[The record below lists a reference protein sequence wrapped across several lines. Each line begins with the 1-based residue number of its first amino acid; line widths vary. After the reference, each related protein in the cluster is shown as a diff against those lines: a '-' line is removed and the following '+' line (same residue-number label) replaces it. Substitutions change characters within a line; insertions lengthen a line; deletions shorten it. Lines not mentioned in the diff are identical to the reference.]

1 MCCLRRFPEMHISSR
16 STVMKNASRKATP
29 PPAPTAG
36 ALPNEVTLALGRN
49 LKKLRLAAGKTQVA
63 LAYDAEVER
72 SRISKLEGGHI
83 NPSVMTLATLCYSL
97 GTTLPVLFEGI
108 VVTNAP
114 TSEGGLLRRKNQAI
128 LNKPAKPTGRLSRS
142 S

>member
-1 MCCLRRFPEMHISSR
+1 MHISSR
-16 STVMKNASRKATP
+16 STVMKNASRRAIP
-29 PPAPTAG
+29 PPAPIAG
-36 ALPNEVTLALGRN
+36 TLPNEVTLALGKN

-108 VVTNAP
+108 VATNAP
-114 TSEGGLLRRKNQAI
+114 TSEGGLLRRKNQAV
-128 LNKPAKPTGRLSRS
+128 LNKSARPGDERLRKR
-142 S
+142 

>member
-1 MCCLRRFPEMHISSR
+1 
-16 STVMKNASRKATP
+16 
-29 PPAPTAG
+29 
-36 ALPNEVTLALGRN
+36 LPNEVTLALGAN

-108 VVTNAP
+108 VATNAP
-114 TSEGGLLRRKNQAI
+114 TSEGGLLRRKNQAV
-128 LNKPAKPTGRLSRS
+128 LNKSARAARRPSSRS
-142 S
+142 

>member
-1 MCCLRRFPEMHISSR
+1 MHISSR
-16 STVMKNASRKATP
+16 SKAMKNASRRAAP
-29 PPAPTAG
+29 PTAPTAG
-36 ALPNEVTLALGRN
+36 TLPNEVTLALGRN

-108 VVTNAP
+108 VATNAP

-128 LNKPAKPTGRLSRS
+128 LNKPARS
-142 S
+142 AGGHFRRS

>member
-1 MCCLRRFPEMHISSR
+1 
-16 STVMKNASRKATP
+16 MKNASRRATP
-29 PPAPTAG
+29 PPAPIAG
-36 ALPNEVTLALGRN
+36 TLPNEVTLALGKN

-108 VVTNAP
+108 VATNAP
-114 TSEGGLLRRKNQAI
+114 TSEGGLLRRKNQAV
-128 LNKPAKPTGRLSRS
+128 LNKPARS
-142 S
+142 AAKRSLRS

>member
-1 MCCLRRFPEMHISSR
+1 
-16 STVMKNASRKATP
+16 MKNANRRAPP

-36 ALPNEVTLALGRN
+36 TLPNEVTLALGKN
-49 LKKLRLAAGKTQVA
+49 LKKLRLAAGKTQVD

-108 VVTNAP
+108 AATNAP
-114 TSEGGLLRRKNQAI
+114 TSEGGLLRRKNQAV
-128 LNKPAKPTGRLSRS
+128 LNKPTARPSRRN
-142 S
+142 

>member
-1 MCCLRRFPEMHISSR
+1 MCRLRRFLEMHISSR
-16 STVMKNASRKATP
+16 STAMKNASRRATP
-29 PPAPTAG
+29 PPAPATG
-36 ALPNEVTLALGRN
+36 TLPNEITLALGAN
-49 LKKLRLAAGKTQVA
+49 LKKLRIAAGKSQVA

-108 VVTNAP
+108 VATNAP
-114 TSEGGLLRRKNQAI
+114 TSEGGLLRRKNQAV
-128 LNKPAKPTGRLSRS
+128 LNKPVRPAGRPKK
-142 S
+142 

>member
-1 MCCLRRFPEMHISSR
+1 MCRLRRFLEMHISSR
-16 STVMKNASRKATP
+16 STAMKNARRRATA
-29 PPAPTAG
+29 PPAPPAG
-36 ALPNEVTLALGRN
+36 TLPNEVTLALGAN

-108 VVTNAP
+108 VATNAP
-114 TSEGGLLRRKNQAI
+114 TSEGGSLRRKNQAV
-128 LNKPAKPTGRLSRS
+128 LNKPTGLTERTRRS
-142 S
+142 